1 MLPSRTPLQEP
12 RIDEE
17 VPFTVSADFDLEP
30 RPGLALRTHG
40 ADVAIRRATVPDS
53 LPCADARGLG
63 WEQAGGRLLIRHS
76 ADLRFLIE
84 GGDKVLYQANHGL
97 KPDEIGF
104 FLFGSPWNALALQR
118 GLLPLHASA
127 VSRVGAVHAFTG
139 ESGAGKSTLAAAL
152 GRHGLPFFVD
162 DLLLLDPTSDSAKK
176 GGARCYGGAG
186 LKLFPDALALTDA
199 TPSELVCEGMRKRW
213 ARPVRRSSRLTGSLE
228 TLHVLS
234 YRDGR
239 LGDAGPCA
247 IEPLAGQRAVISLY
261 DALYRKRQALAIIGR
276 RRLFEWLL
284 TVATR
289 HVQVSIFHRPRSEK
303 RFGQGV
309 AHLAAALAEATVGT
323 I

>member
-1 MLPSRTPLQEP
+1 MLPSTTPLQEP

-17 VPFTVSADFDLEP
+17 VPFTVSADFDLKP
-30 RPGLALRTHG
+30 RLGLALRTHG
-40 ADVAIRRATVPDS
+40 ADVAIHRATVPDS
-53 LPCADARGLG
+53 LPGADARGLG
-63 WEQAGGRLLIRHS
+63 WEYAGGRLLIRHS
-76 ADLRFLIE
+76 ANLRFLIE

-97 KPDEIGF
+97 KSDEIGF

-213 ARPVRRSSRLTGSLE
+213 ARPVRRSPRLTGSLE

-234 YRDGR
+234 YR
-239 LGDAGPCA
+239 DAGPCA

-309 AHLAAALAEATVGT
+309 AHLAATLAEAPVGA